1 MNIQTP
7 GTRIRTKRLE
17 LGIKQVALAKL
28 AGISPSSLCDLEKG
42 DSKMPSAEALMG
54 ISKALG
60 VSQAWI
66 MTGKDGELETLTLDE
81 EEIIKAARKLTAE
94 QRRAVY
100 QIMRT
105 MNGDG

>member
-1 MNIQTP
+1 MNMHTP
-7 GTRIRTKRLE
+7 GIRIRAKRLE
-17 LGIKQVALAKL
+17 LGLKQGELAKL
-28 AGISPSSLCDLEKG
+28 AGISQSSLCELEKG

-54 ISKALG
+54 LSKALG

-66 MTGKDGELETLTLDE
+66 MTGKDGEVEMLTHDE
-81 EEIIKAARKLTAE
+81 EKLVQASRRLTAE

-105 MNGDG
+105 MTGED